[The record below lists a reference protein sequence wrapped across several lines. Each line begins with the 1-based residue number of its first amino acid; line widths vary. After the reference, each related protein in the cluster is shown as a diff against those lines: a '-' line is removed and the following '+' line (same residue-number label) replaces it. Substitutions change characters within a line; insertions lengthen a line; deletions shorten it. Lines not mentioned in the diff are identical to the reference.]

1 MDPDPTTRHTVWSV
15 VIGGFFYWTSL
26 FCTNQASVQKCMSL
40 KSLRLAK
47 IALGFAIIGL
57 IAVFLLNF
65 YTGLM
70 VFTHYADCDPLTAG
84 RISATDQLLPYYV
97 INTYEHISSV
107 AGIFV
112 AGIFAAS
119 LGWVIRVKKVVRN
132 VYNNYFLF
140 PKQNCSLR
148 IELPI
153 RCDLRG
159 SFGKWNEHQNLP

>member
-1 MDPDPTTRHTVWSV
+1 MWSV

-57 IAVFLLNF
+57 SVVFLLNF

-70 VFTHYADCDPLTAG
+70 VFTHYADCDPLTVN
-84 RISATDQLLPYYV
+84 RITAPDQLLPYYV
-97 INTYEHISSV
+97 ITTYEEVYSI

-119 LGWVIRVKKVVRN
+119 LGYVV
-132 VYNNYFLF
+132 LT
-140 PKQNCSLR
+140 LR
-148 IELPI
+148 FFKTNFTLLQHCRLCVELTVG
-153 RCDLRG
+153 CHLRG
-159 SFGKWNEHQNLP
+159 FDY